1 MQAQSQHPWS
11 SKPSSETDHGPPD
24 GLRKQITALPNLV
37 TMARV
42 LPVPAIYFCLQ
53 QGAPFYEGIALALI
67 VVALS
72 TDFLDG
78 YVARRQGIKT
88 PLGLI
93 MDPTA
98 DKLLTSSLAVMGAVF
113 KGLPV
118 WMAGV
123 IVGKDVAVLAGAA
136 VIFLR
141 RGLVFPADR
150 WGRTTTGVS
159 SVAFILYF
167 VLSRP
172 YNLYAVTLAIG
183 CIGLTGC
190 AYVRRFVRLLQ
201 VSGPAGLPS

>member
-1 MQAQSQHPWS
+1 MQAQPQHPWTGS
-11 SKPSSETDHGPPD
+11 ASTAGHGPTD
-24 GLRKQITALPNLV
+24 GFWGQLTALPNLL

-42 LPVPAIYFCLQ
+42 LPVPAVYLCLR
-53 QGAPFYEGIALALI
+53 QGAPFYEGVALALI

-93 MDPTA
+93 LDPTA
-98 DKLLTSSLAVMGAVF
+98 DKLLTSSLAVMGAIF

-118 WMAGV
+118 WMAAV
-123 IVGKDVAVLAGAA
+123 IVGKDAAVLAGAT
-136 VIFLR
+136 ILFLR

-150 WGRTTTGVS
+150 WGRATTGVS

-167 VLSRP
+167 VLPRP
-172 YNLYAVTLAIG
+172 YNLSAVVLAIG
-183 CIGLTGC
+183 CIGFTGC

-201 VSGPAGLPS
+201 ASGPAGLPP